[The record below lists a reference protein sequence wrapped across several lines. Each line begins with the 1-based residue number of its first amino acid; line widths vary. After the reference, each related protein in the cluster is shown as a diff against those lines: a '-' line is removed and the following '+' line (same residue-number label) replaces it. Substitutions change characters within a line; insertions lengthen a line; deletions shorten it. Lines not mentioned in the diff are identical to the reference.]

1 MSDKKQY
8 YKLDTI
14 GFVGTQE
21 NLPDYLRKEQEKKT
35 GEIIRNWKEQQAVKK
50 ASSKKNKT
58 K

>member
-8 YKLDTI
+8 YKLDDI

-21 NLPDYLRKEQEKKT
+21 KVSNYVLKEQEKKT
-35 GEIIRNWKEQQAVKK
+35 GEIIRRWKEGQSAKK